1 MQLHHNNKMVTRHY
15 LVLDPIF
22 SPTAMT
28 GRLIPIFLTGT
39 VSLQLSEIVLASP
52 ATDPCSL

>member
-1 MQLHHNNKMVTRHY
+1 MQLHRNNKMLTRHY

-22 SPTAMT
+22 SPTATT

-39 VSLQLSEIVLASP
+39 VSLQLSEIVSASP
-52 ATDPCSL
+52 ATDPCSI